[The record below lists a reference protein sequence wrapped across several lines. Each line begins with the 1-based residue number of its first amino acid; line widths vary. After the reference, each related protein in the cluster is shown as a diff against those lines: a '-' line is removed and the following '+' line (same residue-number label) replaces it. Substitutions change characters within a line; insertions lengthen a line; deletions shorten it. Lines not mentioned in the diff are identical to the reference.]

1 MNEQELCPNS
11 PDQPDQHRG
20 NNKRGHLFVV
30 SAPSGAGKTTLC
42 RAVREHF
49 SDMLYSVSYTT
60 RSPRKGE
67 KNAIDY
73 HFISQ
78 LEFEKGIDEGQ
89 WIEWARVH
97 GNYYGTSAAFI
108 SKGLDAGKNI
118 LLDIDVQGAMQ
129 IHATY
134 PDCILIFIEPPTPE
148 TLRQRLEARGLDSE
162 AVITQRLRN
171 AKTEMANKD
180 IYHHVI
186 VNDQLETAKKQLISV
201 IEKYC

>member
-11 PDQPDQHRG
+11 PDQPDKHRG
-20 NNKRGHLFVV
+20 NHKRGHLFVV

-49 SDMLYSVSYTT
+49 TDMLYSVSYTT

-73 HFISQ
+73 HFISR

-108 SKGLDAGKNI
+108 SKGLDAGKDI

-129 IHATY
+129 IYAAY
-134 PDCILIFIEPPTPE
+134 PDCILIFIEPPSPE

-180 IYHHVI
+180 TYHHVI